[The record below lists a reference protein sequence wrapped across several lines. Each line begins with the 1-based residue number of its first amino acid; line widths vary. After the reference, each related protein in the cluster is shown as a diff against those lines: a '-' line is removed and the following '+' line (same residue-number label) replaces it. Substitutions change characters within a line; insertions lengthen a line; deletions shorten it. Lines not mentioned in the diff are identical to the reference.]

1 MARGGYADSAAIH
14 LGVPAADARHDFAPL
29 HTDPRLG
36 HHGDRRLA
44 RLRVHNH
51 LDRPVPLHQFDCA
64 QDEARLS
71 RTDLR
76 AELMVPKMR
85 GRTVPSTESP
95 TSVNRIRLIF
105 LFNRNVLL
113 ALSILLNLPLY
124 IFKSTFYTLQLYIV
138 FFLYITNKILRKA
151 RNHITHRSI

>member
-1 MARGGYADSAAIH
+1 MTNVLCVRCLCRCDMARRGDADSAAVH
-14 LGVPAADARHDFAPL
+14 LRMSAADARYDLTPL

-44 RLRVHNH
+44 RLRVNNH
-51 LDRPVPLHQFDCA
+51 LDRSVPLHQFDCA

-71 RTDLR
+71 RTDNQV
-76 AELMVPKMR
+76 EQTVPKMR
-85 GRTVPSTESP
+85 GRTVPSTGSP

-124 IFKSTFYTLQLYIV
+124 L
-138 FFLYITNKILRKA
+138 
-151 RNHITHRSI
+151 

>member
-1 MARGGYADSAAIH
+1 MARGRDADGAAVY
-14 LGVPAADARHDFAPL
+14 LRVSAADARHYLAPL

-44 RLRVHNH
+44 RLRLYNH
-51 LDRPVPLHQFDCA
+51 LDRAVPLHQFDCA

-71 RTDLR
+71 RTDKR

-85 GRTVPSTESP
+85 GRTVPSTGSP

-113 ALSILLNLPLY
+113 AL
-124 IFKSTFYTLQLYIV
+124 
-138 FFLYITNKILRKA
+138 
-151 RNHITHRSI
+151 

>member
-1 MARGGYADSAAIH
+1 MARGGDADGAAVH
-14 LGVPAADARHDFAPL
+14 LRVSAADARHYLAPL

-44 RLRVHNH
+44 RLCVNNH
-51 LDRPVPLHQFDCA
+51 LDRAVSLHQFDCA

-71 RTDLR
+71 RTDKR

-85 GRTVPSTESP
+85 GRTVPSTGSP

-124 IFKSTFYTLQLYIV
+124 L
-138 FFLYITNKILRKA
+138 
-151 RNHITHRSI
+151 